1 DIYPGEPEDF
11 FGYKVLQFMFGEDK
25 GVLVT
30 APLKQNG
37 SGAICRYDESQKSR
51 CFVPEGRT
59 LPLKHFGL
67 SIAEDSTR
75 SQFTVCS
82 PSLVHEC
89 YQNSFLHGAC
99 FNFDNQ
105 LQEIFNFTPA
115 FEKCTKKT
123 VDLAFLFD
131 GSESMATEEFQEN
144 INFIESIMHGLK
156 NSSIKFAAAQFSSK
170 TRKVFDFKDYE
181 EGRASDLL
189 RNVKHMKDLTNTH
202 GALHFVLDNILEDPA
217 AGASHDATKVV
228 VIITDGDPSDKDRRG
243 IIAKYDSKNIIRFV
257 IGVKNVT
264 LDKLKTIASHPKDT
278 NTLKI
283 SNYSGLTD
291 ILGNFEKK
299 IFNIEG
305 SKAALA
311 DNLVN
316 EMSQS
321 GFSRFITFSI
331 HTYLNTLN
339 LTFPTISEVYVTDFA
354 YAGYSISTG
363 EWNNISLYFT
373 GAPRYN
379 HTGEVI
385 FFSQADKNWTT
396 EERLNGEQIGS
407 YFGAELC
414 AVDVDSDGNTD
425 FLLVGAPL
433 FHHSQDKREGLIS
446 IYKLTHE
453 LKLKSAMN
461 VSVPSRGRFG
471 TTITSVA
478 DLNGDGLRD
487 VAVGAPLED
496 NKKGA
501 VYIYLG
507 DKHTGIR
514 SNYSQRIIGKKIDF
528 GLQLFGQAIDGNV
541 DLDGDGLT
549 DIAIGSKGKK
559 LILSSR
565 SRPVFNVSAYMSF
578 EPAEIS
584 TDKIDCPD
592 TTDTS
597 LLMVTLTVCF
607 NLTETTSRPAGREPG
622 LNISYVLNVDSMR
635 QTKRGFFREHDKR
648 ASHLKVSQKLSDSVT
663 CINHPVYMPKCVT
676 DTLSPISI
684 RLKFEE
690 EQSATQAAFLNV
702 DSVTQAVAEVPFE
715 KYCTKNDTCIAEL
728 DVNFEFSTP
737 TLLVVDQDYF
747 NVTVVL
753 LNRGDDSYNTS
764 LTFHY
769 PPGLSFSM
777 MTFVTGTRSVLHS
790 CNDLEGVLDKTA
802 CGISLPVYRH
812 NSTAT
817 FKTLFRIM
825 SSHDWNETMSMTI
838 IGQSDNGN
846 STRGSLTKS
855 IDVQFQIHLA
865 VTVNE
870 DSITYL
876 NFTPEDSGPKILS
889 TIYEN
894 LGFKSVPVYVTL
906 YIPTKLEHNF
916 ELKNY
921 QVSNS
926 QKKTECKE
934 VNDGE
939 SELCSSDKHGCK
951 SIMCESFVLD
961 KYSTSTFILTGEVT
975 FKDLKQHA
983 EKNGL
988 VKQFTGDG
996 AEVLFHS
1003 SLKVGY
1009 DKKRYVLASSK
1020 NKGDVKVEFIVSPN
1034 EPLIIGTGVSGGLLL
1049 LIIIIVIMFK
1059 MGCFKRKTVEYYQEQ
1074 EEKANDDL
1082 EDSEGEADG
1091 QSQPENKP
1099 DQPAEAKPLLNDGF
1113 AATNSSPFHYSMMEK
1128 GLRSL
1133 C

>member
-51 CFVPEGRT
+51 CFVPEDISISGRT

-299 IFNIEG
+299 IFNIE
-305 SKAALA
+305 ALA

-321 GFSRFITFSI
+321 GFSAAY
-331 HTYLNTLN
+331 HKGTLVLGSVGSNSWSGALHEFQSPSSVRQIQDAN
-339 LTFPTISEVYVTDFA
+339 LTADS

-549 DIAIGSKGKK
+549 DIAIGSKGKVV
-559 LILSSR
+559 ILR

-812 NSTAT
+812 NSTVSHVL
-817 FKTLFRIM
+817 KLM
-825 SSHDWNETMSMTI
+825 MGSS
-838 IGQSDNGN
+838 
-846 STRGSLTKS
+846 SLTKS

-865 VTVNE
+865 VTV
-870 DSITYL
+870 
-876 NFTPEDSGPKILS
+876 K
-889 TIYEN
+889 N

-926 QKKTECKE
+926 QKKTECK
-934 VNDGE
+934 
-939 SELCSSDKHGCK
+939 ELCSSDKHGCK

-975 FKDLKQHA
+975 FKDLKQH
-983 EKNGL
+983 KNGL

-1020 NKGDVKVEFIVSPN
+1020 NKFPPNKVLFPPQQGDVKVEFIVSPN

-1113 AATNSSPFHYSMMEK
+1113 AATNSSPPSNMEEESEKTQSATTLPSDHYANVI
-1128 GLRSL
+1128 
-1133 C
+1133 